1 MSADAAGRR
10 VHTVRASL
18 CRHLIPDL
26 CTQPNSH
33 GLVIFEGATSEDEPR
48 ASIDE
53 RGSPTG
59 RGLFPATR
67 TRRDASAWRTRIR
80 GHCSGSPGLV
90 RAVGRTGGDWG
101 VRLLWPKQS
110 DRESIAASGMPPSD
124 VSTDPPR
131 LANDRVYPRAG
142 SEDRRDRVRP
152 SEVFALEHGDVGRP
166 LRSCA
171 DCRPRRRAWSTR
183 CAWSIFVRSRSHLAG
198 KRGRGQP
205 VRSGRS
211 SNWVV
216 ACRLINLNPW

>member
-1 MSADAAGRR
+1 MNHERR
-10 VHTVRASL
+10 SMNGVRRPGGDCSPRPA
-18 CRHLIPDL
+18 RGG
-26 CTQPNSH
+26 TRQP
-33 GLVIFEGATSEDEPR
+33 GEQDPGALLGVSW
-48 ASIDE
+48 
-53 RGSPTG
+53 
-59 RGLFPATR
+59 
-67 TRRDASAWRTRIR
+67 ASASSWSHR
-80 GHCSGSPGLV
+80 
-90 RAVGRTGGDWG
+90 GDWG

-211 SNWVV
+211 WNWVV

>member
-1 MSADAAGRR
+1 

-124 VSTDPPR
+124 VSTDRPVWPMTGSTLAPGPRTAATGFDPPR
-131 LANDRVYPRAG
+131 Y
-142 SEDRRDRVRP
+142 
-152 SEVFALEHGDVGRP
+152 
-166 LRSCA
+166 
-171 DCRPRRRAWSTR
+171 
-183 CAWSIFVRSRSHLAG
+183 SRSSMATWADHCEAALTAG
-198 KRGRGQP
+198 QDDARGRRG
-205 VRSGRS
+205 VRGRSSFAAGRTWPASVAEDNRSSGRS
-211 SNWVV
+211 WNWVV